1 MQNSY
6 NFCAHWIFYN
16 VIFNNENIIYVT
28 MSASLNY
35 RIHYTLISFFL
46 YLWTLIPS
54 QPLYV

>member
-35 RIHYTLISFFL
+35 THPLHFNFIFFISVNT
-46 YLWTLIPS
+46 YS
-54 QPLYV
+54 